1 MSNQQ
6 QSVILLHKAALA
18 MMAFEWIQVA
28 MGSHAISSVLV
39 LACVIILPFP
49 FYAALLWP
57 IKRFTSAAKIRKV
70 VFWCLA
76 FRAFMP
82 IIGNVF
88 ANELLRIAPQAAVGV
103 IAIILIIK
111 FTPDKFAVKFGLAQK
126 WLSIPAVVLFYIAG
140 FVPPSIHETA
150 VSSEEYSDDSPNIVL
165 LSWDT
170 VRADVL
176 SLYGGTGLE
185 TPNLDKFASR
195 SVVFNDAVAHTPIT
209 GPEHALMLSGLLPP
223 SNGSRANVLSKMPD
237 SVTTLPEMLSD
248 KGYATGGFVS
258 SYPMLGRFGFQQGFS
273 VYNDIMSN
281 QPLIR
286 FKQLSPREIFWA
298 GLLYPF
304 LKSAPKSFTSGP
316 VVQDRAIG
324 WLNQQ
329 NREQPYF
336 MFLHLYDAHAPYTPS
351 PKFEKIA
358 LERINSA
365 TPAAF
370 DDNDAES
377 MARYRAEIAMLD
389 SFFGELL
396 IDLDKRDP
404 GLANTLIIL
413 TSDHGECF
421 GEGGIHFNHVPSLFE
436 ATQHIPLVIHFPKDA
451 GAGTRINET
460 VTHLDI
466 LPTCLFATGDDLE
479 SLPQDVAAYPLQL
492 AYSPNG
498 MGYSM
503 RDVYLEAQQTTL
515 GDDRLRG
522 WRTGEHKYLISRD
535 GEEQLFD
542 YRANEVENKLSK
554 LAQLSIEMKATL
566 LNFFNALP
574 IIDGTVLSISAQ
586 DERAMGD
593 LGYTD

>member
-304 LKSAPKSFTSGP
+304 LKGSPKSFTSGP
-316 VVQDRAIG
+316 VVQARAIE

-336 MFLHLYDAHAPYTPS
+336 MFLHLYDAHGPYTPS
-351 PKFEKIA
+351 PEFEKIA
-358 LERINSA
+358 LERIDSA
-365 TPAAF
+365 TPRAF
-370 DDNDAES
+370 DANDSES

-389 SFFGELL
+389 SFFGEFL
-396 IDLDKRDP
+396 IALEERDP
-404 GLANTLIIL
+404 GLENTLIIL

-436 ATQHIPLVIHFPKDA
+436 ATQHVPLVIHFPKDA

-479 SLPQDVAAYPLQL
+479 SLPQDVATYPLQL
-492 AYSPNG
+492 AYSKKG
-498 MGYSM
+498 MGYSI

-522 WRTGEHKYLISRD
+522 WRTAEHKYLISRG

-554 LAQLSIEMKATL
+554 RAQLSMEMNEML
-566 LNFFNALP
+566 LDFFNALP
-574 IIDGTVLSISAQ
+574 IIDGAVLSISAQ

>member
-6 QSVILLHKAALA
+6 QSVILLRKAALA

-28 MGSHAISSVLV
+28 MGSRPSPSTLV
-39 LACVIILPFP
+39 LACVIVIPFP
-49 FYAALLWP
+49 FYALLLWP
-57 IKRFTSAAKIRKV
+57 LQRLSGAIKIRKA
-70 VFWCLA
+70 VFWALVL
-76 FRAFMP
+76 RVVMP
-82 IIGNVF
+82 SFGSASV
-88 ANELLRIAPQAAVGV
+88 NELLRIAPPVAVGV
-103 IAIILIIK
+103 IAIIAIIK
-111 FTPDKFAVKFGLAQK
+111 FIPDAFAAKFGLAQK
-126 WLSIPAVVLFYIAG
+126 WLSIPAVVLFCIAG
-140 FVPPSIHETA
+140 FVPPAIHETA

-176 SLYGGTGLE
+176 SLYGGTGLD

-195 SVVFNDAVAHTPIT
+195 SVVFNDAVSHTPIT

-223 SNGSRANVLSKMPD
+223 SHGLRENVLSKMPN
-237 SVTTLPEMLSD
+237 SVTTLPEMLSE

-258 SYPMLGRFGFQQGFS
+258 AYPMLGRFGFKQGFS

-281 QPLIR
+281 QPMLR
-286 FKQLSPREIFWA
+286 FKQLSPREVFWA
-298 GLLYPF
+298 GLLFP
-304 LKSAPKSFTSGP
+304 LLRASPKSSTSGP
-316 VVQDRAIG
+316 VVQERAIK

-329 NREQPYF
+329 NEEQPYF
-336 MFLHLYDAHAPYTPS
+336 MFLHLYDAHGPYEP
-351 PKFEKIA
+351 PPELEKIA
-358 LERINSA
+358 IERINSA

-370 DDNDAES
+370 DPNDAES

-389 SFFGELL
+389 SFFGDFLIELE
-396 IDLDKRDP
+396 KRDP
-404 GLANTLIIL
+404 NLENTLIIL

-451 GAGTRINET
+451 GAGTRTNET

-466 LPTCLFATGDDLE
+466 LPTCLFAAGDDLE
-479 SLPQDVAAYPLQL
+479 ALPQDVVTYPLQL
-492 AYSPNG
+492 AYSKNG

-503 RDVYLEAQQTTL
+503 RDVYLEAQQSTL

-522 WRTGEHKYLISRD
+522 WRTAEHKYLVSRS
-535 GEEQLFD
+535 GNEQLFD
-542 YRANEVENKLSK
+542 YRINEVENKLSK
-554 LAQLSIEMKATL
+554 QVQLALAMKGTL
-566 LNFFNALP
+566 LDFFNALP
-574 IIDGTVLSISAQ
+574 IIDGAVLSISAQ

>member
-1 MSNQQ
+1 MSDQQ
-6 QSVILLHKAALA
+6 QSVILLRKAALA
-18 MMAFEWIQVA
+18 MVAFEWIQVA
-28 MGSHAISSVLV
+28 MGSHTISSALV

-57 IKRFTSAAKIRKV
+57 IKRFVSASKIRKV

-76 FRAFMP
+76 FRALMP

-88 ANELLRIAPQAAVGV
+88 ANELLRIAPQVAVGV
-103 IAIILIIK
+103 IAIILIVK
-111 FTPDKFAVKFGLAQK
+111 FTPDKFADKFGLAPK
-126 WLSIPAVVLFYIAG
+126 LLSIPAVVVFYIAG
-140 FVPPSIHETA
+140 FVPPPIHETA
-150 VSSEEYSDDSPNIVL
+150 VSSEEYSSDSPNIVL

-176 SLYGGTGLE
+176 SLYGGTGLD
-185 TPNLDKFASR
+185 TPNVDKFASR

-209 GPEHALMLSGLLPP
+209 GPEHSLMLSGLLPP
-223 SNGSRANVLSKMPD
+223 SNGLRANVLSKMPD

-273 VYNDIMSN
+273 VYNDIMGN

-304 LKSAPKSFTSGP
+304 LKSSTKAFTSGP
-316 VVQDRAIG
+316 VVQERAIE

-336 MFLHLYDAHAPYTPS
+336 MFLHLYDAHAPYKPS
-351 PKFEKIA
+351 PEFEKIA
-358 LERINSA
+358 LQRINSA

-370 DDNDAES
+370 DANDVKS

-396 IDLDKRDP
+396 IELDKRDP
-404 GLANTLIIL
+404 GLENTLIIL

-522 WRTGEHKYLISRD
+522 WRTAEHKYLISRG

-542 YRANEVENKLSK
+542 YRANEVVNKLSK
-554 LAQLSIEMKATL
+554 QAQLAIEMKATL
-566 LNFFNALP
+566 LDFFNALP
-574 IIDGTVLSISAQ
+574 IIDGAVLLISGE
-586 DERAMGD
+586 DMRAMGD

>member
-304 LKSAPKSFTSGP
+304 LKSSPQSFTSGP
-316 VVQDRAIG
+316 VVQERAIG

-329 NREQPYF
+329 NSEQPYF

-351 PKFEKIA
+351 PEFEKIA

-451 GAGTRINET
+451 GAGMRINET

-522 WRTGEHKYLISRD
+522 WRTAEHKYLISRV

-542 YRANEVENKLSK
+542 YRSNEVDNKLSK
-554 LAQLSIEMKATL
+554 RAQLSIEMKATL
-566 LNFFNALP
+566 LNFFNGLP
-574 IIDGTVLSISAQ
+574 IIDGTVLSVSAQ

>member
-6 QSVILLHKAALA
+6 RSVILLRKAALA

-28 MGSHAISSVLV
+28 MGSAPIPGVLV
-39 LACVIILPFP
+39 LACVIVLPFP

-57 IKRFTSAAKIRKV
+57 IKRFVRYAKIRKV

-88 ANELLRIAPQAAVGV
+88 ANELLRIAPQVAVGV
-103 IAIILIIK
+103 IAIILVVK
-111 FTPDKFAVKFGLAQK
+111 FTPDKFAAKFGLAQK

-140 FVPPSIHETA
+140 FVPLSIHETA

-176 SLYGGTGLE
+176 SLYGGTGLD

-209 GPEHALMLSGLLPP
+209 GPEHSLMLSGLLPP
-223 SNGSRANVLSKMPD
+223 SNGLRANVLSKMPD

-273 VYNDIMSN
+273 IYNDIISN
-281 QPLIR
+281 QPMLR

-304 LKSAPKSFTSGP
+304 LKGSPKSFTSGP
-316 VVQDRAIG
+316 VVQGRAIE
-324 WLNQQ
+324 WLSQQ

-336 MFLHLYDAHAPYTPS
+336 MFLHLYDAHGPYEPS
-351 PKFEKIA
+351 PEFEKIA

-370 DDNDAES
+370 DGNDSES

-389 SFFGELL
+389 SFFGEFL
-396 IDLDKRDP
+396 IELEKRDP
-404 GLANTLIIL
+404 GLENTLIIL

-436 ATQHIPLVIHFPKDA
+436 ATQHIPLVVHFPKDA

-466 LPTCLFATGDDLE
+466 FPTCLFAAGGDLE
-479 SLPQDVAAYPLQL
+479 SLPQDVATYPLQL
-492 AYSPNG
+492 AYSEKG

-522 WRTGEHKYLISRD
+522 WRTAERKYLISHS
-535 GEEQLFD
+535 GEEQLFN
-542 YRANEVENKLSK
+542 YRANEVENQLLTQSQ
-554 LAQLSIEMKATL
+554 LAIEMRDTL

-574 IIDGTVLSISAQ
+574 IIDGAVLSISVE

>member
-1 MSNQQ
+1 MSNKE
-6 QSVILLHKAALA
+6 QSVILLRKAALA

-28 MGSHAISSVLV
+28 MGSVSISSVLV
-39 LACVIILPFP
+39 LACVIVVPLP

-57 IKRFTSAAKIRKV
+57 IKRLASAAKIRKV
-70 VFWCLA
+70 VFCCLA

-88 ANELLRIAPQAAVGV
+88 ANELLRIAPQVAVGV
-103 IAIILIIK
+103 IAIILIIN
-111 FTPDKFAVKFGLAQK
+111 FTPDQFAIKFGFAQK
-126 WLSIPAVVLFYIAG
+126 WLFIPALVLFCMAG
-140 FVPPSIHETA
+140 FVPPPIHQTA
-150 VSSEEYSDDSPNIVL
+150 VSSEEYSSDSPNIVL

-176 SLYGGTGLE
+176 SLYGGTGLD

-209 GPEHALMLSGLLPP
+209 GPEHSLMLSGLLPP
-223 SNGSRANVLSKMPD
+223 SNGLRANVVSRMPD

-258 SYPMLGRFGFQQGFS
+258 AYPMLGRFGFQQGFS
-273 VYNDIMSN
+273 VYNDILGN

-304 LKSAPKSFTSGP
+304 LRASTKAFTSGP
-316 VVQDRAIG
+316 VVQERAIE

-358 LERINSA
+358 LERIHSA

-370 DDNDAES
+370 DGNDAES

-396 IDLDKRDP
+396 IELEKSDP
-404 GLANTLIIL
+404 GLENTLIIL

-451 GAGTRINET
+451 GAGMRVNET

-466 LPTCLFATGDDLE
+466 LPTCMFATGDDLE
-479 SLPQDVAAYPLQL
+479 SLPQDVATYPLQL
-492 AYSPNG
+492 AYSKKG
-498 MGYSM
+498 MGYDM
-503 RDVYLEAQQTTL
+503 RGVYLEAQQTTL
-515 GDDRLRG
+515 GDARLRG
-522 WRTGEHKYLISRD
+522 WRTAEHKYLISRS
-535 GEEQLFD
+535 GQEQLFD
-542 YRANEVENKLSK
+542 YRINEAENKLSK
-554 LAQLSIEMKATL
+554 EPKLAAEIKATL
-566 LNFFNALP
+566 LNFFKTLP
-574 IIDGTVLSISAQ
+574 ILDGAVLSISAQ